1 MALHLSWHIAL
12 DEPALMQ
19 KRCDWFKVV
28 CGFRQGRVVGLVLEI
43 FGQSGWM
50 FLHVTK
56 DLRVLSLN
64 L

>member
-12 DEPALMQ
+12 DAPALMQ
-19 KRCDWFKVV
+19 KSCDWFKVV
-28 CGFRQGRVVGLVLEI
+28 CWFRQGSVVGLVLEI
-43 FGQSGWM
+43 VGQSGWM

-56 DLRVLSLN
+56 DLRVLSLH